1 MSDKS
6 SATDKSYVPPLVW
19 APEQA
24 NGGAFA
30 SINKPTAGATHQ
42 QTLPRGEHALQL
54 YSLATPNG
62 MKVSIMLEE
71 LIQAGIAA
79 DYDAGQVESW
89 NDRIIVPALLALI
102 QDQETRIK
110 ALETK

>member
-71 LIQAGIAA
+71 LIQAG
-79 DYDAGQVESW
+79 YCC
-89 NDRIIVPALLALI
+89 
-102 QDQETRIK
+102 
-110 ALETK
+110 

>member
-6 SATDKSYVPPLVW
+6 SASDKSYVPPLVW

-42 QTLPRGEHALQL
+42 QTLPRGDACSAVVFLGDTQWYESIDHA
-54 YSLATPNG
+54 G
-62 MKVSIMLEE
+62 R
-71 LIQAGIAA
+71 A
-79 DYDAGQVESW
+79 DPGGYCC
-89 NDRIIVPALLALI
+89 
-102 QDQETRIK
+102 
-110 ALETK
+110 